1 MAIKK
6 RYGFT
11 LGEVLLAVLIIG
23 IISLLTLPSLIKNMN
38 AKSRMELLKN
48 TIANVGTSIQ
58 QEFTKYRTTN
68 ITDTDIYNNPKAFL
82 ENFDYAQSGVPF
94 ASSYGRHTNTGT
106 AATIVIPA
114 DGQENQ
120 AAILLKNGVGIGI
133 VNNEETS
140 TTSVIVDLTG
150 DKKPNKVGADY
161 FVFKIEWNDDYSKG
175 IRAGDINSFENGGAT
190 GTETNE
196 SLTTACKN
204 GNGAACFRLVDLS
217 NYDPN
222 YLK

>member
-1 MAIKK
+1 MVLKK

-11 LGEVLLAVLIIG
+11 LGEVLLAILIVG
-23 IISLLTLPSLIKNMN
+23 IIAVLTLPSLVKNMHE
-38 AKSRMELLKN
+38 KSRMSLLKN
-48 TIANVGTSIQ
+48 TIANISNVIQ
-58 QEFTKYRTTN
+58 NEFTKYRTTD
-68 ITDTDIYNNPKAFL
+68 ITNTDIYNDPKAFL
-82 ENFDYAQSGVPF
+82 ENFDVAKSGVPF
-94 ASSYGRHTNTGT
+94 ASSYGRFSKTGSE
-106 AATIVIPA
+106 TIIIPV

-120 AAILLKNGVGIGI
+120 AALLLKNGVGIGI
-133 VNNEETS
+133 INDETTS

-161 FVFKIEWNDDYSKG
+161 FVFKIEWDDDYTKG
-175 IRAGDINSFENGGAT
+175 IRAGDISSFENGGAS
-190 GTETNE
+190 GTESNE

-217 NYDPN
+217 NYDAN